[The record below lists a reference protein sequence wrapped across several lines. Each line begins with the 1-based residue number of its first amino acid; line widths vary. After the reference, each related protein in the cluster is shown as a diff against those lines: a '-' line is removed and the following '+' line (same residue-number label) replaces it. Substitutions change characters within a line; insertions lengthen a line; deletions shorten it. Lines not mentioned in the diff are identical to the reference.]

1 MSLFWRHS
9 RENLQLSSPE
19 VEEPSRLALLRFV
32 GLSKEG
38 RPMFSVLISVAERD
52 RLDPLR
58 P

>member
-1 MSLFWRHS
+1 MSLFWRHR

-19 VEEPSRLALLRFV
+19 AEELSRLALLRFV

-38 RPMFSVLISVAERD
+38 RPMFSVLRSAVERD